1 MRININKVTLNSVRR
16 GCFVNLGDNSF
27 TEDEKSDL
35 IYRILAGIPL
45 PVIVTE
51 EVENKFC
58 VLSEKDIV
66 LTILQF
72 IQGDFVARKNELLSQ
87 LIEESIEGK
96 TFNDFSE
103 PLKEKFLETQVIIGV
118 YRPLC
123 SSERDILISAL
134 SKEKQPHNTTVTVY
148 SPDAAEVCSGQV
160 QEGQQTIEG
169 YINHPF
175 FAKINAVPGTDVVI
189 PLMMITKEGVS
200 CNLSSQNINEF
211 KEAMECVPNIR
222 RELDYLNSA
231 YTEKTN
237 YLKKAH
243 LPMIFICARDAIND
257 GLDPAE
263 FKNVIDSFFATII
276 PEYKKASDNGTA
288 SKANVN
294 TRTRIMLEFYNKA
307 THKKT

>member
-16 GCFVNLGDNSF
+16 GCFINLGGNSF

-51 EVENKFC
+51 EVDNKFC

-72 IQGDFVARKNELLSQ
+72 IQGDFVPRKNELLSR

-103 PLKEKFLETQVIIGV
+103 ALKEKFLETQIIIGV
-118 YRPLC
+118 YRPLNNG
-123 SSERDILISAL
+123 ERDILISAL
-134 SKEKQPHNTTVTVY
+134 SKDRQPLK
-148 SPDAAEVCSGQV
+148 PDIIHFFGSKNAFLSQV
-160 QEGQQTIEG
+160 QDEQTIEG

-175 FAKINAVPGTDVVI
+175 FSKVNAIPGIELVI

-211 KEAMECVPNIR
+211 KEAMGRVPDIR

-231 YTEKTN
+231 FNEKTI

-243 LPMIFICARDAIND
+243 LPMIYVCAREAIND
-257 GLDPAE
+257 RIDPAK
-263 FKNVIDSFFATII
+263 FKAIIDSFFATTI

-288 SKANVN
+288 SRANVN
-294 TRTRIMLEFYNKA
+294 TRTRIMLDFY
-307 THKKT
+307 KKSSTK